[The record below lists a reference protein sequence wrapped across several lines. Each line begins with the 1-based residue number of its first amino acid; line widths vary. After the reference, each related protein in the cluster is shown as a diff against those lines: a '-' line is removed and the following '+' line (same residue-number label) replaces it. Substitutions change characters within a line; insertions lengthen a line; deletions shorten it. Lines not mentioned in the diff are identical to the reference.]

1 VARRKTKD
9 PEFSLFPFLSVLV
22 AVMGTLILIIT
33 GMTQIG
39 LASPKQRV
47 EVDVLDVAKKNP
59 VYVEC
64 RNDGVLIHP
73 DDPTSG
79 TPVFVPRRDLL
90 RVDSPLNALLARLEY
105 DPTRYLQ
112 MLVRQDGVATFGD
125 VRDAVGDTAIDV
137 GYEPLFG
144 NGDVLFHRKGS
155 RR

>member
-39 LASPKQRV
+39 LAAPKQRV
-47 EVDVLDVAKKNP
+47 EVDALDVAKKNP

-64 RNDGVLIHP
+64 RRDGVLIHP

-79 TPVFVPRRDLL
+79 TPVFVARRDLW
-90 RVDSPLNALLARLEY
+90 RVDSPLNALLSRLEY
-105 DPTRYLQ
+105 DPNRYLQ
-112 MLVRQDGVATFGD
+112 MLVRQDAVATFGD
-125 VRDAVGDTAIDV
+125 VREAVGDAAIDV

-144 NGDVLFHRKGS
+144 NGDVLFHRKGG